1 MCLQKNCFKYN
12 NKPAHWV
19 GQSKLR
25 FLDIDELFKWT
36 PKFDENQA
44 CVTGKTEEEK
54 NTSKKTTDDADTNA
68 EDNKNIHKNREIVVT
83 IEEENKIKRR
93 LNEANKEQYDWKFQ
107 IHLNKLEW
115 VNPRIHNEQKI
126 HFVCLLKVFS

>member
-83 IEEENKIKRR
+83 IEEDRKTSEYQETMNLDIENIASTN
-93 LNEANKEQYDWKFQ
+93 LQ
-107 IHLNKLEW
+107 IWRSTFE
-115 VNPRIHNEQKI
+115 VIHDDYFKAR
-126 HFVCLLKVFS
+126 